1 MAVVAEEDI
10 LVLQEQLESVVMV
23 VVAPVELQAIM
34 MLQELLIPEVVVVVL
49 LGQVLDGDIMEV
61 VAAQE

>member
-1 MAVVAEEDI
+1 MVVEDI
-10 LVLQEQLESVVMV
+10 LVLREQLESVATV
-23 VVAPVELQAIM
+23 VVVPVELQVIM
-34 MLQELLIPEVVVVVL
+34 ILQEQLTQEVVAVVL